1 MACLSDDLDRF
12 LKTDARKMLLGTGLF
27 IAGPNGVLFE
37 TDDSDNVEEE
47 NGD

>member
-27 IAGPNGVLFE
+27 IVGPDGVLIE
-37 TDDSDNVEEE
+37 TEDPDIVEDE